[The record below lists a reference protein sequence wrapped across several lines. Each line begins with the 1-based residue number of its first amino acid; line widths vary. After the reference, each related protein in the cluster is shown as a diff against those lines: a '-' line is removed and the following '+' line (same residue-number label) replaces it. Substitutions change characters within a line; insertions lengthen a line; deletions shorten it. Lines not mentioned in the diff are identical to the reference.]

1 MKIGICDDDISFL
14 KIMTSY
20 IEQYGKE
27 NYKRFRIIQFTR
39 EDRLVEYI
47 KKDPE
52 IDILFL
58 DVLLY
63 QQNGIDIAKEIRK
76 TNHKVRIV
84 FVSASEKFAVK
95 GYEVNAEGYMLKPFN
110 YLEFAGKMDDLMIR
124 IDTRSAEIFYDN
136 TDKGKIL
143 IDVNDLVYIE
153 TFERNTKMHTREDTY
168 ISCKKM
174 KEHEQILQTYNFCR
188 CHAAYIV
195 NLNYVRSI
203 DGLSLF
209 LKDGTEIPISKSRR
223 SRFMEA
229 FAEYVECINI
239 VSPFNC

>member
-14 KIMTSY
+14 KIMTKY
-20 IEQYGKE
+20 IKQYEKE
-27 NYKRFRIIQFTR
+27 NYKDFRIVQFTSG
-39 EDRLVEYI
+39 DRFIEYI
-47 KKDPE
+47 KKDSE

-63 QQNGIDIAKEIRK
+63 QKNGIDIAKEIRK
-76 TNHKVRIV
+76 TNHKVKIV
-84 FVSASEKFAVK
+84 FISACDKFAVK
-95 GYEVNAEGYMLKPFN
+95 GYEVNAKGYMLKPFTYTEFTDKMN
-110 YLEFAGKMDDLMIR
+110 YLTAR
-124 IDTRSAEIFYDN
+124 IDTRSTEIFYDN

-153 TFERNTKMHTREDTY
+153 TFERNTKIHTREDIY

-174 KEHEQILQTYNFCR
+174 KEHEQILQAYSFCR

-195 NLNYVRSI
+195 NLCYVRSI

-223 SRFMEA
+223 GKFMEA
-229 FAEYVECINI
+229 FAEYLDSVIQ
-239 VSPFNC
+239 F